1 VFLCIPV
8 CAHVLLTVI
17 VEKVSVVTKEP
28 ANNPGEAEGAQE
40 MPVLIPFPVLPGSF
54 VCLQEM
60 PVVALHSV
68 VLLPFRWEP

>member
-1 VFLCIPV
+1 M
-8 CAHVLLTVI
+8 I

-68 VLLPFRWEP
+68 VLLSGGNPEQPLSLGWDLH